1 MTTMQAMLTPS
12 IDDRIMG
19 LVKVYSN
26 GRNEV
31 RELQEKLKIAE
42 ANVRESGRDVVFMQ
56 RMAQIAGYDQN
67 ITEWQERYYDDYSP
81 IHENEWAKY
90 FDLKVATLE
99 FEIAIYRKRNLKK
112 LKHVVQV
119 RGTKLTLSENIN
131 SVSDSYRE
139 DKYVKY
145 KYKDEVLEK
154 KFVTLEDA
162 HAFVEQWKARLEA
175 DHADTLHEQREL
187 FRLLKDEGLVYDHQT
202 ARERS
207 YKRSHNDPLTC
218 GDDIGI
224 ITRQS

>member
-1 MTTMQAMLTPS
+1 MTTMQAIQTPS
-12 IDDRIMG
+12 IDDRIMN
-19 LVKVYSN
+19 LVKVYSK

-42 ANVRESGRDVVFMQ
+42 ANVRVSTRDVVFMQ

-67 ITEWQERYYDDYSP
+67 ITEWKERYYDDYNP

-90 FDLKVATLE
+90 FELKVATLE
-99 FEIAIYRKRNLKK
+99 FQIAIYRKRNLKK
-112 LKHVVQV
+112 FKHVVQV
-119 RGTKLTLSENIN
+119 RGTKLTLSDNIN
-131 SVSDSYRE
+131 AVGDTCRE
-139 DKYVKY
+139 DKYVEY

-162 HAFVEQWKARLEA
+162 HAFVEQWKVRLES

-187 FRLLKDEGLVYDHQT
+187 YRQLKDQGLVYDHQT
-202 ARERS
+202 AREMS

-218 GDDIGI
+218 RDEIGI